1 MRIQIQLYAAARE
14 LAGQDRVELDLAHAL
29 ATPINNN
36 SQSTHALA
44 TPINNNSQSTH
55 ALSPVNNPTVR
66 QLRQAL
72 AEQIPALALLLPQV
86 LFALDAEYA
95 TDDTPLASDIEIAC
109 IPPVS
114 GG

>member
-29 ATPINNN
+29 SVPTSDS
-36 SQSTHALA
+36 SQSM
-44 TPINNNSQSTH
+44 H
-55 ALSPVNNPTVR
+55 ALSPVHNPTVR

-72 AEQIPALALLLPQV
+72 AEQIPALAPLLPQV
-86 LFALDAEYA
+86 LFALDMEYA
-95 TDDTPLASDIEIAC
+95 TDDTQLTSAMEIAC